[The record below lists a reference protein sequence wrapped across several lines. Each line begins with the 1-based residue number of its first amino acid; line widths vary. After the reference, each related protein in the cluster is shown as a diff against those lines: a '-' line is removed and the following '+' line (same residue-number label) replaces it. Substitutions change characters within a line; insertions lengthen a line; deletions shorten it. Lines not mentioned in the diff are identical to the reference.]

1 MKFEIENEQLN
12 SSRYSRWCKCFGE
25 KSEMDDNW
33 VGAKHQHLKSAL
45 TLFAQDG
52 ESRHLLYANTDI
64 DREDETNEIMNFV
77 NYWTDVKGIIEQTL
91 VFDSK
96 LTTYDIL
103 EELDAKDIKFITLMN
118 I

>member
-1 MKFEIENEQLN
+1 
-12 SSRYSRWCKCFGE
+12 
-25 KSEMDDNW
+25 
-33 VGAKHQHLKSAL
+33 
-45 TLFAQDG
+45 
-52 ESRHLLYANTDI
+52 
-64 DREDETNEIMNFV
+64 MNFV

-103 EELDAKDIKFITLMN
+103 VELDAKDIKFITLMN